1 MWSSDKFSSKENILR
16 INLAGGSVFGGAWML
31 YGYTEDGEKKPL
43 RREDVAQG
51 SFAIKHDF
59 DPVSYGVY
67 SGAVEFSVEFDGEC
81 QIDRFEITV
90 PTKDKGISN
99 AKMAKFVGD
108 KVAIYDID
116 ENEILVPYL
125 PKKVLYIGNS
135 LIAGMFNS
143 YGMCATD
150 AKHDYAYLVS
160 QAILSRSPSA
170 TFRKLQG
177 ADFEHCI
184 CDEDFKKWFFTE
196 SNALTMCPA
205 CESFTDD
212 LDLVIIQL
220 MDNVNTPEKA
230 EAFKRNAPRFIEE
243 IKMRSPHARIIW
255 VYGWYGSRETLGLA
269 CDICKKYKL
278 EQVDVSSLHTRE
290 GEAYSGQISMHP
302 SGNEIVVKDIWVSH
316 PGDKGMALIAER
328 IIEQLF
334 PEIA

>member
-16 INLAGGSVFGGAWML
+16 INLAGSSVLGGAWVL
-31 YGYTEDGEKKPL
+31 YGYTEGGEKKPL

-81 QIDRFEITV
+81 QIDCFEITV

-160 QAILSRSPSA
+160 QAILSRSPNA
-170 TFRKLQG
+170 TFRKLHG
-177 ADFEHCI
+177 SDFEHCVSEEEYDKCNI
-184 CDEDFKKWFFTE
+184 IDVSYLAMAEDKREDFLKAMIARKE
-196 SNALTMCPA
+196 VAKVIQPISRKLQGYDAGEPA
-205 CESFTDD
+205 MHF
-212 LDLVIIQL
+212 
-220 MDNVNTPEKA
+220 
-230 EAFKRNAPRFIEE
+230 E
-243 IKMRSPHARIIW
+243 INQA
-255 VYGWYGSRETLGLA
+255 
-269 CDICKKYKL
+269 
-278 EQVDVSSLHTRE
+278 
-290 GEAYSGQISMHP
+290 
-302 SGNEIVVKDIWVSH
+302 
-316 PGDKGMALIAER
+316 
-328 IIEQLF
+328 
-334 PEIA
+334 